1 MTYTLRF
8 DPDSPIK
15 PIVRTKNY
23 KITCKCG
30 GIIDV
35 KKLLALPISSAGK
48 EKEGW
53 LAVCRQCRATSEVQE
68 TWSEAEGRVIS
79 NALERI
85 NNGLE
90 NHKKLK
96 ERLKNKKEDNR

>member
-1 MTYTLRF
+1 MSYTLRT
-8 DPDSPIK
+8 DPDSLIRPI
-15 PIVRTKNY
+15 IRNKNY
-23 KITCKCG
+23 TIKCKCG

-35 KKLLALPISSAGK
+35 KRMMSLPISSSGSDK
-48 EKEGW
+48 EDW
-53 LAVCRQCRATSEVQE
+53 LAVCRQCRATSGVQE
-68 TWSEAEGRVIS
+68 TWSEAEGHVIG

-96 ERLKNKKEDNR
+96 ERLKIK